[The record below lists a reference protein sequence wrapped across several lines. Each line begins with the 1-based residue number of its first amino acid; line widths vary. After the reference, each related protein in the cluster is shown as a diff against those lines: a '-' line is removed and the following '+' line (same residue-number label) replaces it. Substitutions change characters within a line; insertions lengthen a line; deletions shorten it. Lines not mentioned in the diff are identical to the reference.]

1 MIGVAAT
8 IAAPTIVKTL
18 LVDYL
23 LDNDRALD
31 EEAVRLAVAAHARH
45 AETPYNA
52 LLAAGC
58 DRHEAR
64 RQVAHQIRSLL
75 DTWQRP

>member
-23 LDNDRALD
+23 GEHKNPRGMNLLQVKTLVLCAL
-31 EEAVRLAVAAHARH
+31 
-45 AETPYNA
+45 PN
-52 LLAAGC
+52 
-58 DRHEAR
+58 
-64 RQVAHQIRSLL
+64 
-75 DTWQRP
+75 

>member
-23 LDNDRALD
+23 VVPPRD
-31 EEAVRLAVAAHARH
+31 
-45 AETPYNA
+45 
-52 LLAAGC
+52 
-58 DRHEAR
+58 
-64 RQVAHQIRSLL
+64 QIEPGF
-75 DTWQRP
+75 QRTHFAIAYKQ